1 MSTIDKI
8 IPVSIALTNTEDMEV
23 DTFEMKEDMNY
34 FESVCQD
41 FVESL
46 NTKGFG
52 TAPTKLGA
60 NSVLRE
66 RKPRNSKGKNP
77 NCARWCKPG
86 MSNRD
91 YYSIY
96 RINV

>member
-46 NTKGFG
+46 DTKGFG
-52 TAPTKLGA
+52 TAPTKLRA
-60 NSVLRE
+60 NSVLYE
-66 RKPRNSKGKNP
+66 RKSRKLEAKNP

-86 MSNRD
+86 MSNRA
-91 YYSIY
+91 YLI
-96 RINV
+96 

>member
-1 MSTIDKI
+1 M
-8 IPVSIALTNTEDMEV
+8 VV

-52 TAPTKLGA
+52 TAPTKFCEIRA

-66 RKPRNSKGKNP
+66 RKPRNLEGKNP

-91 YYSIY
+91 CILYLPNIRVDQVSS
-96 RINV
+96 

>member
-1 MSTIDKI
+1 
-8 IPVSIALTNTEDMEV
+8 MEV
-23 DTFEMKEDMNY
+23 DTFQMKDDMNY

-52 TAPTKLGA
+52 TAPTKSRA

-66 RKPRNSKGKNP
+66 RKPRNLGAKNP

-86 MSNRD
+86 MSNRAHL
-91 YYSIY
+91 YYSSGAKIGTLDF
-96 RINV
+96 